1 MSIRKVVTRSS
12 GRRNIVLINYRDSL
26 SGKRKPV
33 KFLTE
38 KLKKNG
44 GRNNTGKITV
54 RHRGGGHK
62 RKYRVIDFKRNKD
75 DIPATVKTI
84 EYDPNRSAFI
94 SLVAYADGE
103 RRYILTPY
111 GVKVGD
117 KIISGEKDVDI
128 KLGNSLPIG
137 KVVEGT
143 FVHNIEI
150 TPKKG
155 GQIARS
161 AGSYAQVLGKDTTG
175 RFTVIKLSSKES
187 RKIPN
192 ESRVTIG
199 QTSNLDHNL
208 VNLGKAGKSRR
219 LGWRPTVRG
228 SAMNPNDHVHGGG
241 EGRSPIGRDAP
252 RTPWGKKCM
261 GVKTRKKTKRT
272 NSMIVV
278 SRHFK
283 HKK

>member
-1 MSIRKVVTRSS
+1 MSIKQVVTRSS
-12 GRRNIVLINYRDSL
+12 GSRRIIFVDYKGELTSKIPF
-26 SGKRKPV
+26 KPLTRRV
-33 KFLTE
+33 KKT
-38 KLKKNG
+38 G

-62 RKYRVIDFKRNKD
+62 RKYRIIDFKRNKD
-75 DIPATVKTI
+75 GIPAIVKTV
-84 EYDPNRSAFI
+84 EYDPNRSSFI
-94 SLVAYADGE
+94 SLVSYMDGE
-103 RRYILTPY
+103 KRYIISPN
-111 GVKVGD
+111 GIKVGD
-117 KIISGEKDVDI
+117 RIISGEDGIDLKV
-128 KLGNSLPIG
+128 GNSLPIG

-161 AGSYAQVLGKDTTG
+161 AGSYAQVLGRDATG
-175 RFTVIKLSSKES
+175 RYMVVKLSSKEN

-199 QTSNLDHNL
+199 QVSNIDHNL
-208 VNLGKAGKSRR
+208 VRLGKAGRSRC

-261 GVKTRKKTKRT
+261 GVKTRKKTKKS
-272 NSMIVV
+272 NHMIVL

-283 HKK
+283 HKR

>member
-1 MSIRKVVTRSS
+1 MSIKHVVTRSS
-12 GRRNIVLINYRDSL
+12 GRKKIILINYKKELSAKKPLKSL
-26 SGKRKPV
+26 TR
-33 KFLTE
+33 T
-38 KLKKNG
+38 LKKTG

-54 RHRGGGHK
+54 RHIGGGHK
-62 RKYRVIDFKRNKD
+62 RRYRIIDFKRRKD
-75 DIPATVKTI
+75 NIPAIVKTI
-84 EYDPNRSAFI
+84 EYDPNRTSFI

-103 RRYILTPY
+103 RRYILTPD
-111 GVKVGD
+111 GIKVGD
-117 KIISGEKDVDI
+117 KIISGEDNVDA
-128 KLGNSLPIG
+128 KVGNALPVG

-161 AGSYAQVLGKDTTG
+161 AGAYAQVLGKDTTG
-175 RFTVIKLSSKES
+175 NFTVICLASKER

-192 ESRVTIG
+192 NCRVTIG
-199 QTSNLDHNL
+199 KVSNEDHNL
-208 VNLGKAGKSRR
+208 VRLGKAGKSRY
-219 LGWRPTVRG
+219 LGTRPTVRG

-261 GVKTRKKTKRT
+261 GVKTRKKTKRS